1 MRRLTH
7 GEYGFV
13 LELGENVVYE
23 IVAEN
28 PVIFAAM
35 VRELSEQMEG
45 KNGEFRLS
53 QGEKSLSLEKKV
65 AFVRDVFAID
75 INQRNI
81 LSKLYAELGADSCS
95 ICLQERSEFIESYI
109 KYLDSICNNSDLF
122 VTYEE
127 EPDVLE
133 ILKLAKLRIDSEA
146 VTTLESIIEY
156 ISVVS
161 RLLRIDIIVFLN
173 LKLFLSKEEL
183 LKLYEECFHK
193 KVCLI
198 LLEASFS
205 ERMLCEKGCIIDKDR
220 CIIYF

>member
-7 GEYGFV
+7 GEHGLV
-13 LELGENVVYE
+13 LELEENIVYE

-28 PVIFAAM
+28 PVMFSAM

-45 KNGEFRLS
+45 KSGEFRLS
-53 QGEKSLSLEKKV
+53 QGDKSLSLEKKV
-65 AFVRDVFAID
+65 AFVRDIFAID

-81 LSKLYAELGADSCS
+81 LSKLYAELGEGSS
-95 ICLQERSEFIESYI
+95 SVCLQERCEFTESYI
-109 KYLDSICNNSDLF
+109 KYMDSICNNSDLF

-146 VTTLESIIEY
+146 VTSLELIIEY

-161 RLLRIDIIVFLN
+161 RLLRIDIIMFLN

-183 LKLYEECFHK
+183 LKLYEECFRR

-198 LLEASFS
+198 LFETSFQ
-205 ERMLCEKGCIIDKDR
+205 ERMLCERGCIIDKDS

>member
-13 LELGENVVYE
+13 LELEENVIYE
-23 IVAEN
+23 IIVEN

-35 VRELSEQMEG
+35 VRELSEQMQG
-45 KNGEFRLS
+45 NCGEFRLS
-53 QGEKSLSLEKKV
+53 QGEKTLPLEKKTV
-65 AFVRDVFAID
+65 FVRDIFNLD

-81 LSKLYAELGADSCS
+81 LSKLYVELNESANS
-95 ICLQERSEFIESYI
+95 ICLQERSIFVESYI
-109 KYLDSICNNSDLF
+109 KYMDAICNNSDLF

-127 EPDVLE
+127 EPEVQELF
-133 ILKLAKLRIDSEA
+133 KLAKLKIDSEA
-146 VTTLESIIEY
+146 VTPLELIIEY
-156 ISVVS
+156 IRVAS

-173 LKLFLSKEEL
+173 LKLFLAKEEL
-183 LKLYEECFHK
+183 EKLYEECFQR

-198 LLEASFS
+198 LLEASFQ
-205 ERMLCEKGCIIDKDR
+205 ERMLCEKGCIIDKDS